1 MTKNNKKE
9 LSDKLVKSV
18 EEMLSQKQRNG
29 TIKNM
34 GEEVAFLTGAT
45 VVMHLVINGEDSE
58 ELKNIPINWII
69 SAMRGNSVNEFK
81 YYEEVE

>member
-1 MTKNNKKE
+1 MTKNKKKA

-45 VVMHLVINGEDSE
+45 VVMNLVINGEDSE